1 VVYSACL
8 EVIEKEADMSE
19 RALPKVTIVGRP
31 NVGKS
36 TLFNRIAGVR
46 RAIVDAVAGSTRDRN
61 QAAASWAGKDFEL
74 VDTGGLYE
82 HPGSELE
89 QQVAAQC
96 EVAIEEGD
104 LVCWV
109 VDAVAGVLPEDEAL
123 AQRLRP
129 HAERVLLVV
138 NKVDHEGRH
147 ADAMEFHRLGF
158 AGVFEISAEHGLGIN
173 DLLDAIT
180 ERLPETHELA
190 VGDETR
196 IAIVGRP
203 NVGKSSL
210 LNRLVGQERAVVS
223 DVAGTTRDPVDTV
236 MEVSGRRY
244 RIVDTAGIRRR
255 GKTPSR
261 ADRLGVIYAE
271 RALERAQLCL
281 LVVDA
286 TAGLTTED
294 RAIAGKI
301 ADAGRGAI
309 LVFNKWDAVEDREE
323 LATELR
329 ADVLDQLPHLASVP
343 SVFVSAL
350 KGKGVSR
357 ILPLVDRVRESQLQR
372 IATKRLNEFLQAE
385 VIRHPPRA
393 KDGKEV
399 NLLYMT
405 QVGVAPPRF
414 VVFASRTRQIDPTY
428 SRYLS
433 RRIREEFGFEGTPI
447 RVTLRSRTR

>member
-1 VVYSACL
+1 
-8 EVIEKEADMSE
+8 
-19 RALPKVTIVGRP
+19 
-31 NVGKS
+31 
-36 TLFNRIAGVR
+36 
-46 RAIVDAVAGSTRDRN
+46 
-61 QAAASWAGKDFEL
+61 
-74 VDTGGLYE
+74 
-82 HPGSELE
+82 
-89 QQVAAQC
+89 
-96 EVAIEEGD
+96 
-104 LVCWV
+104 
-109 VDAVAGVLPEDEAL
+109 
-123 AQRLRP
+123 
-129 HAERVLLVV
+129 V
-138 NKVDHEGRH
+138 NKVDHERRH

-158 AGVFEISAEHGLGIN
+158 ASVFEISAEHGLGIN
-173 DLLDAIT
+173 ELLDAVT

-190 VGDETR
+190 ARDETR

-223 DVAGTTRDPVDTV
+223 DMPGTTRDPVDTV
-236 MEVSGRRY
+236 IDVFGRRY

-271 RALERAQLCL
+271 RALERAHLCL

-301 ADAGRGAI
+301 VDAGRGGI
-309 LVFNKWDAVEDREE
+309 LVFNKWDAVEDRER
-323 LATELR
+323 LATTLR
-329 ADVLDQLPHLASVP
+329 ADVLDQLPHLAFVP

-350 KGKGVSR
+350 NGGGVSR

-385 VIRHPPRA
+385 VMRRPPRA
-393 KDGKEV
+393 KDGKDV

-414 VVFASRTRQIDPTY
+414 IVFASRTRQIDPTY

-447 RVTLRSRTR
+447 RVTLRKRAR

>member
-1 VVYSACL
+1 MP
-8 EVIEKEADMSE
+8 EK
-19 RALPKVTIVGRP
+19 ALPKVTIVGRP

-36 TLFNRIAGVR
+36 TLFNRITGVR
-46 RAIVDAVAGSTRDRN
+46 RAIVDSIAGSTRDRN
-61 QAAASWAGKDFEL
+61 QARASWAGKDFEL
-74 VDTGGLYE
+74 VDTGGLHE
-82 HPGSELE
+82 RPGSTLE
-89 QQVAAQC
+89 YQVAAQC

-109 VDAVAGVLPEDEAL
+109 VDAVSGLLPEDEAL
-123 AQRLRP
+123 AQRLRQ
-129 HAERVLLVV
+129 HADRVLLVV
-138 NKVDHEGRH
+138 NKVDHERRH

-173 DLLDAIT
+173 ELLDAVV

-190 VGDETR
+190 TGDETR

-223 DVAGTTRDPVDTV
+223 DMAGTTRDPVDTV
-236 MEVSGRRY
+236 IEVSGRRY

-271 RALERAQLCL
+271 RALERAHLCL

-301 ADAGRGAI
+301 VDAGRGAV
-309 LVFNKWDAVEDREE
+309 LVFNKWDAVEDRER
-323 LATELR
+323 LATTLR
-329 ADVLDQLPHLASVP
+329 ADMLDQLPHLAFVP
-343 SVFVSAL
+343 TVFVSAL
-350 KGKGVSR
+350 NGRGVSR
-357 ILPLVDRVRESQLQR
+357 ILPLVDRVRDSQLQR
-372 IATKRLNEFLQAE
+372 IATKRLNAFLQAE
-385 VIRHPPRA
+385 TARRPPRA
-393 KDGKEV
+393 KDGKEAK
-399 NLLYMT
+399 LLYMT

-414 VVFASRTRQIDPTY
+414 VVFGSRTRQIDPTY
-428 SRYLS
+428 SRYLG

-447 RVTLRSRTR
+447 RVTLRQKAR

>member
-1 VVYSACL
+1 MP
-8 EVIEKEADMSE
+8 EKV
-19 RALPKVTIVGRP
+19 LPKVTIVGRP

-36 TLFNRIAGVR
+36 TLFNRITGAR
-46 RAIVDAVAGSTRDRN
+46 RAIVDSIAGSTRDRN

-82 HPGSELE
+82 RPDSSLEL
-89 QQVAAQC
+89 QVVAQC
-96 EVAIEEGD
+96 EVAIAEGD

-109 VDAVAGVLPEDEAL
+109 VDAVAGILPEDEAL

-129 HAERVLLVV
+129 HEDRVLLVV
-138 NKVDHEGRH
+138 NKVDHERRH
-147 ADAMEFHRLGF
+147 ADAVEFHRLGF
-158 AGVFEISAEHGLGIN
+158 GSFFEISAEHGLGIN
-173 DLLDAIT
+173 ELLDAIA
-180 ERLPETHELA
+180 ERLPETQELA
-190 VGDETR
+190 ERDETR

-210 LNRLVGQERAVVS
+210 LNRLAGKERAVVS
-223 DVAGTTRDPVDTV
+223 DIAGTTRDPVDTLL
-236 MEVSGRRY
+236 ELAGRNY

-271 RALERAQLCL
+271 RALERAHLCL

-286 TAGLTTED
+286 TAGLTSDD

-309 LVFNKWDAVEDREE
+309 LVFNKWDLIEDRER
-323 LATELR
+323 LASTLR
-329 ADVLDQLPHLASVP
+329 ADVGDHLPHLAFAP
-343 SVFVSAL
+343 SVFVSARE
-350 KGKGVSR
+350 GRGVAR
-357 ILPLVDRVRESQLQR
+357 IWPLIDRVRESQLQR
-372 IATKRLNEFLQAE
+372 IGTKRLNEFLQSEAA
-385 VIRHPPRA
+385 RRPPRA
-393 KDGKEV
+393 KNGKEV

-414 VVFASRTRQIDPTY
+414 VIFANRTRQIDPNY

-447 RVTLRSRTR
+447 RVSLRPRAR

>member
-1 VVYSACL
+1 MP
-8 EVIEKEADMSE
+8 EK
-19 RALPKVTIVGRP
+19 ALPKVTIVGRP

-36 TLFNRIAGVR
+36 TLFNRITGVR
-46 RAIVDAVAGSTRDRN
+46 RAIVDSVAGSTRDRN
-61 QAAASWAGKDFEL
+61 QAPASWAGKDFEL
-74 VDTGGLYE
+74 VDTGGLHE
-82 HPGSELE
+82 HPGSSLE
-89 QQVAAQC
+89 QQIAAQC

-109 VDAVAGVLPEDEAL
+109 VDAVAGLLPEDEAL

-129 HAERVLLVV
+129 HADRVLLVV
-138 NKVDHEGRH
+138 NKVDHERRH

-158 AGVFEISAEHGLGIN
+158 AAVFEISAEHGLGIN
-173 DLLDAIT
+173 ELLDAVT

-190 VGDETR
+190 ARDETR

-223 DVAGTTRDPVDTV
+223 DMPGTTRDPVDTV
-236 MEVSGRRY
+236 IDVFGRRY

-271 RALERAQLCL
+271 RALERAHLCL

-301 ADAGRGAI
+301 VDAGRGGI
-309 LVFNKWDAVEDREE
+309 LVFNKWDAVEDRER
-323 LATELR
+323 LATTLR
-329 ADVLDQLPHLASVP
+329 ADVLDQLPHLAFVP

-350 KGKGVSR
+350 NGGGVSR

-372 IATKRLNEFLQAE
+372 IATNRLNEFLRAE
-385 VIRHPPRA
+385 VTRRPPRA
-393 KDGKEV
+393 KDGKDV

-447 RVTLRSRTR
+447 RVTLRKRAR